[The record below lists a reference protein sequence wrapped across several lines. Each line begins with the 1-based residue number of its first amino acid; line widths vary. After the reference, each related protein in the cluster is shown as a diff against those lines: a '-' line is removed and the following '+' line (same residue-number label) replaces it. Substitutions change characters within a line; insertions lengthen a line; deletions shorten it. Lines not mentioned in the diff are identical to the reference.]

1 MARWLEKWRGIVVS
15 DAYRLLPRFDV
26 LMGGDREWWAVH
38 KGCPSF
44 EGEKWSSHE
53 HDIHGTEFVNDKRVL
68 ADQYD
73 LNLVTGRDGDE
84 FSFDPKFIRYGS
96 NTGFQAINL
105 ALLFGCRRIV
115 LVGFNLCHVAGQAHF
130 FGDHPQQLR
139 RTKDEEYRGF
149 VKHYERAARRLPKD
163 VSIVNA
169 TPNSAL
175 DCFPRL
181 SLEDALRTEVHR
193 DGLPDRDRAESQAA
207 AG

>member
-1 MARWLEKWRGIVVS
+1 MARWLEKWRGIAVG

-26 LMGGDREWWAVH
+26 LMGGDREWWTVH

-53 HDIHGTEFVNDKRVL
+53 HDIHGEELVNDKRAL

-105 ALLFGCRRIV
+105 ALLFGCTHIV
-115 LVGFNLCHVAGQAHF
+115 LVGFDMRRVNGQAHF
-130 FGDHPQQLR
+130 FGDHPEGLR
-139 RTKDEEYRGF
+139 NTEDNGYRGF
-149 VKHYERAARRLPKD
+149 VTHFARAAKRLPKD
-163 VSIVNA
+163 VSIINA
-169 TPNSAL
+169 TEGSAL
-175 DCFPRL
+175 DCFPMK
-181 SLEDALRTEVHR
+181 SLDEALRRPDSVS
-193 DGLPDRDRAESQAA
+193 DRDRPESHAA